1 MRIGHQGQNYRF
13 KHEHL
18 QRQLVIETSRTTTD
32 ELQLTANARG
42 HFFTGTKIA
51 NIREHLARMSS
62 DILPRADSL
71 SSRYSSEIPSGS
83 KPLSSQILQ
92 IMEFDLADPTLTVQD
107 RDTNSEA
114 IIDGREAPYRYE
126 DTDGELFIDGVAY
139 TDIDQNQIADCYL
152 MTALAS
158 LAETNPRA
166 LQNMITDH
174 GNDIYT
180 VHFGGDFG
188 DVRVDDDLVVNQ
200 FGTTRYA
207 GTGTGT
213 EPELWAAIIE
223 KAYAQASG
231 GYENIEY
238 GQAHEAIAQL
248 TGHNDFTVQAGRRF
262 NPKQLATALT
272 EGRSVTASSF
282 ASDSKKYDTSPDG
295 VAGSHAYTVLDVGQA
310 ENGDWQVT
318 LYNPWGGSGTSSQGA
333 HRGEF
338 TISWEAFTAASNFR
352 SVAVMNT
359 SIPEAT

>member
-42 HFFTGTKIA
+42 HSFTGTKIA
-51 NIREHLARMSS
+51 NIREHLARMST

-71 SSRYSSEIPSGS
+71 SRRYSSEIPSGS
-83 KPLSSQILQ
+83 KSLSSQILQ
-92 IMEFDLADPTLTVQD
+92 IMEFDLADPKLTDQD

-114 IIDGREAPYRYE
+114 I
-126 DTDGELFIDGVAY
+126 
-139 TDIDQNQIADCYL
+139 
-152 MTALAS
+152 
-158 LAETNPRA
+158 
-166 LQNMITDH
+166 
-174 GNDIYT
+174 
-180 VHFGGDFG
+180 
-188 DVRVDDDLVVNQ
+188 
-200 FGTTRYA
+200 
-207 GTGTGT
+207 
-213 EPELWAAIIE
+213 
-223 KAYAQASG
+223 
-231 GYENIEY
+231 
-238 GQAHEAIAQL
+238 AQL
-248 TGHNDFTVQAGRRF
+248 PGHNDFTVQVGRRF